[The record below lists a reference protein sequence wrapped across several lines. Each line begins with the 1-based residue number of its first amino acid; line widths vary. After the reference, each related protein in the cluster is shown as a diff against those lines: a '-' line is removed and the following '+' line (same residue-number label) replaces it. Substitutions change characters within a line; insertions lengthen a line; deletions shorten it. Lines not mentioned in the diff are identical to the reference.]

1 MKIVSNWMRL
11 RDRNDDV
18 PHLRMK
24 APPYLMQRVGKTLD
38 YRIRLDAGFELTDRH
53 VKAEGKLG
61 SGNDKVAGI
70 WGSNPSCRPTN
81 FTWRNKTFTV
91 QDQALCH
98 FETPLT

>member
-1 MKIVSNWMRL
+1 MKKVSNRMRL
-11 RDRNDDV
+11 RDRDDDV

-24 APPYLMQRVGKTLD
+24 APPYLMQGVGKTLD
-38 YRIRLDAGFELTDRH
+38 DRIRLDAGFELTGRH

-61 SGNDKVAGI
+61 SGIDQVAGI
-70 WGSNPSCRPTN
+70 WRSNPPCYPTN
-81 FTWRNKTFTV
+81 FAGRNKTFTV